1 MSSSKQP
8 REAKAPIRS
17 PNVKALE
24 LLHRV
29 IGGHQTAGVLGGG
42 IRPLLGLLEGQQS
55 FHEGLWT
62 WHHLAQMG
70 QPGQRGSRSDTAVR
84 SLRSLEFG
92 KV

>member
-24 LLHRV
+24 QDGTGSSSRHSNR
-29 IGGHQTAGVLGGG
+29 AGRSWQVLGGG
-42 IRPLLGLLEGQQS
+42 IRPLLGLLEVQQS

-62 WHHLAQMG
+62 WQIAQI
-70 QPGQRGSRSDTAVR
+70 A
-84 SLRSLEFG
+84 
-92 KV
+92 